1 MTTGLQPTRRAA
13 CNSAHGDPVTG
24 KAGKIVPIFEMR
36 KLSPGKS
43 PAQVTGWGWTDPAAR
58 PGPGTVLV
66 KPQLH
71 HPPWEAGQGSEGREA
86 VEPTNSQAGDTVGH
100 AAQRGPLTLGA
111 TASWSVKEVTK
122 CQRQG
127 AGWEGDG
134 SPAHSE
140 ETRWAFCGHS
150 HLWLQGQNIRG
161 KLQKPYNLARTL
173 RPNRQP
179 ASTPRSLAETQP
191 TRPSHMPS
199 LPGPRAPAGHP
210 GQDTGGHPRR
220 MHMPQGRSG
229 AQAQRQ
235 AGSQL
240 RPSARLLAQISPNHT
255 PYRMGMRRNLTSLM

>member
-1 MTTGLQPTRRAA
+1 
-13 CNSAHGDPVTG
+13 
-24 KAGKIVPIFEMR
+24 MR

-43 PAQVTGWGWTDPAAR
+43 PAQVTSWGWTDPAAR

-86 VEPTNSQAGDTVGH
+86 VEPTNSQARDTVGH

-111 TASWSVKEVTK
+111 TASWSVKGVTK

-140 ETRWAFCGHS
+140 ETRHAFCGHS
-150 HLWLQGQNIRG
+150 HLRLQGQNIRG

-173 RPNRQP
+173 HPNRQP
-179 ASTPRSLAETQP
+179 ASTPRSLAKTQP
-191 TRPSHMPS
+191 TWPSHVPS
-199 LPGPRAPAGHP
+199 LPGPRAPARHP

-220 MHMPQGRSG
+220 THMPSGQEQGPGSAAGRLP
-229 AQAQRQ
+229 AQALSSR
-235 AGSQL
+235 SPL
-240 RPSARLLAQISPNHT
+240 SSKVPQIIPHT
-255 PYRMGMRRNLTSLM
+255 GRV

>member
-1 MTTGLQPTRRAA
+1 
-13 CNSAHGDPVTG
+13 
-24 KAGKIVPIFEMR
+24 MR

-111 TASWSVKEVTK
+111 TASWSVKGVTK

-140 ETRWAFCGHS
+140 ETRWAFCSHS

-179 ASTPRSLAETQP
+179 ASTPRSLSRRRSPRGLP
-191 TRPSHMPS
+191 TCPPF
-199 LPGPRAPAGHP
+199 PGPVHQLDTRDRTWGDTREGRTCHRAGAGPRLSGRPAPSSG
-210 GQDTGGHPRR
+210 
-220 MHMPQGRSG
+220 PQ
-229 AQAQRQ
+229 
-235 AGSQL
+235 
-240 RPSARLLAQISPNHT
+240 LAS
-255 PYRMGMRRNLTSLM
+255 